1 MAQHLGALI
10 KQDLISQER
19 TVAWF
24 ARKLCMDRSNVY
36 RLFQKNSIDT
46 VLLSRISSVL
56 GVDYFIIL
64 SRNLH
69 QRNDSQQ
76 QRVNVAS
83 KLLG

>member
-1 MAQHLGALI
+1 MAMTPHLGALI
-10 KQDLISQER
+10 KEDLMSQER

-46 VLLSRISSVL
+46 MLLSRISTVL
-56 GVDYFIIL
+56 GKDYFIIL

-69 QRNDSQQ
+69 QLKDLPQ
-76 QRVNVAS
+76 
-83 KLLG
+83 

>member
-1 MAQHLGALI
+1 MTPHLGSLI
-10 KQDLISQER
+10 KQDLMSQER

-46 VLLSRISSVL
+46 MLLSRISSVL
-56 GVDYFIIL
+56 GKDYFIIL

-69 QRNDSQQ
+69 QSSD
-76 QRVNVAS
+76 
-83 KLLG
+83 

>member
-1 MAQHLGALI
+1 MTPHLGSLI
-10 KQDLISQER
+10 KHDLMSQER

-46 VLLSRISSVL
+46 MLLSRISSVL
-56 GVDYFIIL
+56 GKDYFIIL

-69 QRNDSQQ
+69 QVSDLQQ
-76 QRVNVAS
+76 
-83 KLLG
+83 